1 MIKTVAS
8 LTMAEAHAF
17 LREAL
22 KTPSFYWV
30 GSGPGRLAQLKETE
44 IALVLRRLPQQCQLM
59 VRLGLLQRARMRSH

>member
-1 MIKTVAS
+1 
-8 LTMAEAHAF
+8 MAEAHTF

-59 VRLGLLQRARMRSH
+59 VRLELLQRACAVIERLRAFR